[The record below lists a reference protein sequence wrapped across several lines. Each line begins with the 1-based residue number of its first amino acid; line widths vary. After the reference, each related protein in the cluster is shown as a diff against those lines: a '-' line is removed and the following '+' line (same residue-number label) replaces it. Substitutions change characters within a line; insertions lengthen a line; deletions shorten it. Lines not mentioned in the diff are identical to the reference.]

1 MLLLL
6 TKSGPVT
13 HCTCCLKIKP
23 KRQKNVRRKEK
34 WKWSCDPMDC
44 SLPGSSVHGIFQ
56 EEYWSGL
63 PFPSLGDLLDPG
75 IKPGYPAL
83 QADAL
88 PSEPPGERKVAFNQ
102 NTWKFLKEIREAI
115 SESSPSPTVC
125 SLVNFWFFFVFYL
138 VLHCLFTRLLKG
150 KPGKLSSH
158 LLLIFH
164 FYFFDL

>member
-1 MLLLL
+1 MYNELTVHLYIAIWLSSYAKLLQSCL
-6 TKSGPVT
+6 TLCGTLAGFS
-13 HCTCCLKIKP
+13 
-23 KRQKNVRRKEK
+23 RQ
-34 WKWSCDPMDC
+34 
-44 SLPGSSVHGIFQ
+44 
-56 EEYWSGL
+56 EYWSGL